1 MPAPDDAQNLDPI
14 DLHDRLDDLER
25 RIRDARAEADHRGT
39 GPRRPRRNPTP
50 LLAFLL
56 LVVVGLVVGTLAFT
70 ADDGGEDVATGTGT
84 ATVDDG
90 RPPRADL
97 PGAGGAGRGDMGTE
111 MDPTTETAPTTEAP
125 TTAPPTT
132 TAAPPTTEVAPL
144 TEPPPP
150 PGAPAPSVVPPP
162 TEAPSPGSARGD
174 VDLGGG
180 SEDAEAPPATEA
192 APATAPPTTAAPT
205 TAAPTTAA
213 PTTVAPTTAAPTT
226 VAPTTAVPSTTV
238 APSTPLA
245 PPTTDAP
252 SATGTPPSS
261 MDEAGPSGTDDGG
274 STTAEVAAQSGDSMW
289 SITEQVLEERLD
301 RAPTTAEIA
310 QVWNLVLEA
319 NADQLPEPGNPD
331 LIYVGQ
337 TVFVP
342 VGPTLT

>member
-1 MPAPDDAQNLDPI
+1 MPAPDDAQNLPPI

-25 RIRDARAEADHRGT
+25 RIRDARAEADRRGT

-90 RPPRADL
+90 RPSRADL
-97 PGAGGAGRGDMGTE
+97 PGAGGTGRGDMGTE

-132 TAAPPTTEVAPL
+132 EVAPL
-144 TEPPPP
+144 TEPPPTAV
-150 PGAPAPSVVPPP
+150 APAPSVVPPP
-162 TEAPSPGSARGD
+162 TEAPSTGSSRGD
-174 VDLGGG
+174 VDLGDG
-180 SEDAEAPPATEA
+180 SEATEAPPATEA
-192 APATAPPTTAAPT
+192 APATAPPTTAVPMTAAPT

-213 PTTVAPTTAAPTT
+213 PTTVAPTTADPTT

-310 QVWNLVLEA
+310 QVWDLVLEA
-319 NADQLPEPGNPD
+319 NADHLPEPGNPD

-342 VGPTLT
+342 VGATLT